1 MGWNPRNVRYQRV
14 NQMKIKLR
22 ETLYLVWM
30 GGIFLLF
37 LYLLY
42 QNSIDWFQHLAIL
55 PTMLLGSFVAGSTP
69 MGGGSVAYP
78 ILVHYLEFGS
88 SDARTFSLLIQS
100 VGMTSASLFIILY
113 KKEEL
118 PWRFISRVAVA
129 GLAGFLFNIW
139 VLYDR
144 ITGALL
150 KVIYIP
156 FFLSFLIILLY
167 IQFGY
172 GRKPNF
178 ISPDDSRKSIIPAL
192 IAGFC
197 GGILT
202 GFIGSGIDFMVFTVL
217 ALYFGFPIKKGTYI
231 SIILMTFLS
240 LCNSLLLLGDTTAI
254 SDRVWASWLLAANL
268 VLFGAPLGNLVVRQV
283 PDTWVTAFIT
293 LLFSGHVLG
302 VFHSMPLTTTTY
314 AIMLGCFLG
323 SFYFFIRIYHTYT
336 PSHPEQKPSPR
347 TTTVRVTQNS

>member
-1 MGWNPRNVRYQRV
+1 
-14 NQMKIKLR
+14 MKLKWR
-22 ETLYLVWM
+22 KPLYLVW
-30 GGIFLLF
+30 GSVIFLLF

-42 QNSIDWFQHLAIL
+42 QNSIDWVEHIAIL

-78 ILVHYLEFGS
+78 ILVHYLDFGAT
-88 SDARTFSLLIQS
+88 DARTFSLLIQS
-100 VGMTSASLFIILY
+100 VGMTSASLYIILY

-118 PWRFISRVAVA
+118 PWRFISRVALA
-129 GLAGFLFNIW
+129 GLSGFLINIW
-139 VLYDR
+139 VLYDL
-144 ITGALL
+144 IAGALL

-167 IQFGY
+167 IQFGN
-172 GRKPNF
+172 GRQPDF
-178 ISPDDSRKSIIPAL
+178 IGPEDSRKSYLPAL

-231 SIILMTFLS
+231 SILLMTFLS
-240 LCNSLLLLGDTTAI
+240 ICNSLLLLGDTTAI

-268 VLFGAPLGNLVVRQV
+268 VLFGAPLGNLVMRMV

-293 LLFSGHVLG
+293 LLFGGHVLG
-302 VFHSMPLTTTTY
+302 VFQSTPLTSTTY

-323 SFYFFIRIYHTYT
+323 SFYFFYRIYRTYT
-336 PSHPEQKPSPR
+336 PPSPR
-347 TTTVRVTQNS
+347 HKPTPSRIKRVLHRIRREHLFG